1 MIKPTSKPVLDAEN
15 LHGLHQSDIPSDNA
29 SPDEN
34 EGSSNALPQSPV
46 EPGEYR
52 VLRKVKGMWEIMDD
66 PIQKYLFV

>member
-1 MIKPTSKPVLDAEN
+1 MYTRTSKPVLDTEES
-15 LHGLHQSDIPSDNA
+15 HGLHQSDIPSDNA
-29 SPDEN
+29 SLDEN
-34 EGSSNALPQSPV
+34 EGSSNALPQSLV